1 MKTVRLFF
9 IEAPEGYLN
18 TSFELLYQIR
28 NITFEQNPN
37 LFYIFRDD
45 DYFANVKVL
54 RTLIEELDT
63 NSVTILT
70 NDDRMLANFRI
81 NEVDNMYFWNYRLE
95 KFINSKNFYPN
106 IRKENNIESMWRRK
120 VFPESYYRLEGNKNE
135 K

>member
-28 NITFEQNPN
+28 NITFEPNPN

-54 RTLIEELDT
+54 RYLIEELDT
-63 NSVTILT
+63 NSITILT

-81 NEVDNMYFWNYRLE
+81 NELDSMYFWNYRLQ

-106 IRKENNIESMWRRK
+106 IRKENNIENMWRRR
-120 VFPESYYRLEGNKNE
+120 VFPEAYYRLEGNKNG

>member
-28 NITFEQNPN
+28 NITFENNPN

-54 RTLIEELDT
+54 RRLIEELD
-63 NSVTILT
+63 SQSITILT

-81 NEVDNMYFWNYRLE
+81 NEVDSIYFWNYRIE
-95 KFINSKNFYPN
+95 KFINVKNFYPN
-106 IRKENNIESMWRRK
+106 IRKENNIESMWRRE
-120 VFPESYYRLEGNKNE
+120 VFPDAYYHLKVTNNE